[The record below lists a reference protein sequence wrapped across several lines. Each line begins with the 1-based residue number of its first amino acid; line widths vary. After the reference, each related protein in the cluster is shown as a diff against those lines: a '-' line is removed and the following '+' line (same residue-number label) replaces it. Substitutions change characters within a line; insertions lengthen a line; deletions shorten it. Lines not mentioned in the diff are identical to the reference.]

1 LNLLRRRLRR
11 CVSRSPAALHRPDRG
26 QGLVEFAIVVPIMF
40 ILVVG
45 IGDFGRVFT
54 SGITVESAAREAAD
68 YGGSLGA
75 ARWDETDAA
84 TMAINDAEI
93 RRRACTAA
101 SQLPDYVGSPSPDD
115 TGNCTSPTVAWNLVH
130 PTGVTN
136 CSNPTGFQ
144 EPCRVHVV
152 VTYDFHTIIPV
163 LPIPDT
169 FTLTRESWFAI
180 SDLTGS

>member
-1 LNLLRRRLRR
+1 
-11 CVSRSPAALHRPDRG
+11 
-26 QGLVEFAIVVPIMF
+26 
-40 ILVVG
+40 
-45 IGDFGRVFT
+45 
-54 SGITVESAAREAAD
+54 
-68 YGGSLGA
+68 
-75 ARWDETDAA
+75 
-84 TMAINDAEI
+84 
-93 RRRACTAA
+93 
-101 SQLPDYVGSPSPDD
+101 
-115 TGNCTSPTVAWNLVH
+115 VH